1 MRQVVSFPSMLLT
14 EVLQRPDDAIHRG
27 LDKTTELDMSK
38 SGNFISNF
46 EPLTR
51 EQAWSRTHLYLW
63 KSIDIIASLIDS
75 RRILHA
81 GSRPRRRHHR
91 LPEVHVADADAPP
104 RLPRRRQAHLLRVL
118 GPPPHRRRQ
127 AFQEPPLPSG
137 CPGLAN
143 MLASRTVAGPD
154 LTGVGQDL
162 TNPRAYYI
170 GVMGARLARKL
181 PLGDPV
187 HFPVTAVLCGRRNNA
202 PEPHSTSHPPL
213 SLRYVQSSLQWLS
226 D

>member
-1 MRQVVSFPSMLLT
+1 MNSLEAYDLALNPFHEISAASILAMREVVRFPCMLLT

-51 EQAWSRTHLYLW
+51 EQAWSRTNLYLW

-75 RRILHA
+75 RRILLA

-91 LPEVHVADADAPP
+91 LPEVHIADADAPP
-104 RLPRRRQAHLLRVL
+104 RLPRRGQAHLLRFL

-154 LTGVGQDL
+154 LTGCWPGPNQPACVLHRRDGSS
-162 TNPRAYYI
+162 PRPQAASRRP
-170 GVMGARLARKL
+170 GPL
-181 PLGDPV
+181 PGHGSAL
-187 HFPVTAVLCGRRNNA
+187 R
-202 PEPHSTSHPPL
+202 PPQQR
-213 SLRYVQSSLQWLS
+213 S
-226 D
+226 